1 MALLDALKKIPQRI
15 GKNLERNI
23 GGLLGE
29 SLDNLSEDERRAI
42 RRQAATAIFDAMA
55 SGTTPTANLERV
67 AAMAGARLEAQR
79 GRERQ
84 SAAEALLP
92 GIAGRVYGGQ
102 SLKQIE
108 TAPGLDPASRLT
120 SRYRKDPE
128 EAMAIL
134 SGTRAG
140 LDAAQ
145 ISPGLVAAAQE
156 GMKPE
161 EYVYQNVPGV
171 GLVAVNRRNPNDRR
185 VVQREVRQPREAPQP
200 TLRQVRLANGMVQD
214 TWIAPGQASGTP
226 VGAPYMPGT
235 GKGGEGETL
244 NARQQSGVNMTQ
256 DAAYT
261 YAANITGVGVE
272 ELKKKTPAE
281 IETLIR
287 NKGGRFLQGGVART
301 VSGLPV
307 IGDFAK
313 TIVEASN
320 ADLMGPATTGG
331 SGIAMLQNPT
341 GPITG
346 TDVEVGIRQF
356 PNPMLPVNVQA
367 QMIRSILERG
377 GRVERY
383 DRSGNPIK

>member
-1 MALLDALKKIPQRI
+1 
-15 GKNLERNI
+15 
-23 GGLLGE
+23 
-29 SLDNLSEDERRAI
+29 
-42 RRQAATAIFDAMA
+42 
-55 SGTTPTANLERV
+55 
-67 AAMAGARLEAQR
+67 
-79 GRERQ
+79 
-84 SAAEALLP
+84 
-92 GIAGRVYGGQ
+92 
-102 SLKQIE
+102 
-108 TAPGLDPASRLT
+108 
-120 SRYRKDPE
+120 
-128 EAMAIL
+128 
-134 SGTRAG
+134 
-140 LDAAQ
+140 
-145 ISPGLVAAAQE
+145 
-156 GMKPE
+156 
-161 EYVYQNVPGV
+161 
-171 GLVAVNRRNPNDRR
+171 
-185 VVQREVRQPREAPQP
+185 
-200 TLRQVRLANGMVQD
+200 MVQD

-261 YAANITGVGVE
+261 YASNLTGVGVE

-287 NKGGRFLQGGVART
+287 NRGGRFLQGGVART

-367 QMIRSILERG
+367 QMIRSIIERG

-383 DRSGNPIK
+383 DRNGNPIK

>member
-29 SLDNLSEDERRAI
+29 NLEDLSEEERRAI
-42 RRQAATAIFDAMA
+42 RRQAASAIFDAMA
-55 SGTTPTANLERV
+55 RGTTPTAGLEWV
-67 AAMAGARLEAQR
+67 AAMTGARLQQRREAQQA
-79 GRERQ
+79 GR
-84 SAAEALLP
+84 AAQDINQARAA
-92 GIAGRVYGGQ
+92 IAGRLGARGEDVGEQTQLEEVRPMSGMGLQ
-102 SLKQIE
+102 GLMASAAGSAAIQADPQLAEMIKQR
-108 TAPGLDPASRLT
+108 TKSD
-120 SRYRKDPE
+120 
-128 EAMAIL
+128 
-134 SGTRAG
+134 
-140 LDAAQ
+140 
-145 ISPGLVAAAQE
+145 
-156 GMKPE
+156 

-171 GLVAVNRRNPNDRR
+171 GLVAVNRQNPNDFK
-185 VVQREVRQPREAPQP
+185 VVQREVRQPKERPQP
-200 TLRQVRLANGMVQD
+200 TLRQVRLPSGMVQD
-214 TWIAPGQASGTP
+214 MWISPGQSTGTP
-226 VGAPYMPGT
+226 VGAPYMPGS
-235 GKGGEGETL
+235 GKDAEGETL

-261 YAANITGVGVE
+261 YAANITGVSVE

>member
-1 MALLDALKKIPQRI
+1 MAESTNKRSLYSRM
-15 GKNLERNI
+15 I

-29 SLDNLSEDERRAI
+29 EELAGLSEEERKRLEREAGLSAVRGMLSGTGLLGGIESYRGARQELRKKAEQEAMQRRATQDVNQA
-42 RRQAATAIFDAMA
+42 QAAIAGRLGARGADVGEQTQLEEVRPMSGMNLQALLASPAGAAAMA
-55 SGTTPTANLERV
+55 SNPMLKSMADER
-67 AAMAGARLEAQR
+67 
-79 GRERQ
+79 
-84 SAAEALLP
+84 
-92 GIAGRVYGGQ
+92 
-102 SLKQIE
+102 
-108 TAPGLDPASRLT
+108 
-120 SRYRKDPE
+120 
-128 EAMAIL
+128 
-134 SGTRAG
+134 
-140 LDAAQ
+140 
-145 ISPGLVAAAQE
+145 
-156 GMKPE
+156 MKPE
-161 EYVYQNVPGV
+161 DYAVQSVSGV
-171 GLVAVNRRNPNDRR
+171 GLVAVNKRNPRDTFI
-185 VVQREVRQPREAPQP
+185 VQREARQPKEAPQP
-200 TLRQVRLANGMVQD
+200 TLRQVRLPNGMVQD
-214 TWIAPGQASGTP
+214 MWIAPGQASGTP

-235 GKGGEGETL
+235 GKGAEGETL

-261 YAANITGVGVE
+261 YAANLTGVGVE

-281 IETLIR
+281 IEALIR
-287 NKGGRFLQGGVART
+287 NRGGRFLQGGVART

-383 DRSGNPIK
+383 DRNGNPIK

>member
-29 SLDNLSEDERRAI
+29 NLEDLSEEERRAI
-42 RRQAATAIFDAMA
+42 RRQAASAIFDAMA
-55 SGTTPTANLERV
+55 RGTTPTAGLERV
-67 AAMAGARLEAQR
+67 AAMTGARLQQRREAQQA
-79 GRERQ
+79 GR
-84 SAAEALLP
+84 AAQDINQARAA
-92 GIAGRVYGGQ
+92 IAGRLGARGEDVGEQTQLEEVRPMSGMGLQ
-102 SLKQIE
+102 GLMASAAGSAAIQADPQLAEMMKQR
-108 TAPGLDPASRLT
+108 TKSD
-120 SRYRKDPE
+120 
-128 EAMAIL
+128 
-134 SGTRAG
+134 
-140 LDAAQ
+140 
-145 ISPGLVAAAQE
+145 
-156 GMKPE
+156 

-171 GLVAVNRRNPNDRR
+171 GLVAVNRQNPNDFK
-185 VVQREVRQPREAPQP
+185 VVQREVRQPKERPQP
-200 TLRQVRLANGMVQD
+200 TLRQVRLLSGMVQD
-214 TWIAPGQASGTP
+214 MWISPGQSTGTP
-226 VGAPYMPGT
+226 VGAPYMPGS
-235 GKGGEGETL
+235 GKDAEGETL

-261 YAANITGVGVE
+261 YAANITGVSVE

-307 IGDFAK
+307 VGDFAK